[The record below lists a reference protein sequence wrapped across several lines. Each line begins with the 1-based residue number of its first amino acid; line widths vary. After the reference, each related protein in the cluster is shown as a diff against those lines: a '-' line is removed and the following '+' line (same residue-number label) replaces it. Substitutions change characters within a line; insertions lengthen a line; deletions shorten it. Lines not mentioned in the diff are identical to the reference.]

1 MPSPQQA
8 QRLNDPVRGRRG
20 YIDLHV
26 WRRRVWTPACTAAG
40 VKASPYSGRQSYAS
54 LLIHEGRSL
63 PFVAASMGHSS
74 ATTTL
79 EHYSH
84 AFEVA
89 RHGTAV
95 KMVDAIVE
103 ARRAVRK
110 TCATSEPRRLR
121 QAAPGA

>member
-1 MPSPQQA
+1 MRGAVCPS
-8 QRLNDPVRGRRG
+8 
-20 YIDLHV
+20 
-26 WRRRVWTPACTAAG
+26 
-40 VKASPYSGRQSYAS
+40 
-54 LLIHEGRSL
+54 
-63 PFVAASMGHSS
+63 FAASMGHSS
-74 ATTTL
+74 ATTTP

-95 KMVDAIVE
+95 KMVDAIIE

-110 TCATSEPRRLR
+110 TCATIEPRRLR